1 MIIFPIFDRKCLKI
15 PYVIDLNTII
25 DRDEKVIDL
34 FIFIFPYYLKESYAK
49 RVV

>member
-34 FIFIFPYYLKESYAK
+34 LYLYFLII
-49 RVV
+49 